1 MSVLKVNVI
10 QDTSGTSYIENGV
23 ISTIFTGNVVTN
35 RITAVGSN
43 FALNI
48 DSANSKLTANV
59 AGFTIPFD
67 FNSRFANLTGKT
79 RVTYSYNSGNDTNII
94 VPAGVNYMYAKVWA
108 GGGGGG
114 SFGGWSRGSY
124 GGAGGHSRGIIPVTP
139 GETLAIRVPRGGYN
153 RPESTGAPYGGGAKT
168 SGSGDNQYGG
178 GGGGYCGI
186 FRSGSPLLMAGGGGG
201 GGSVS
206 GREQWSHGGGGG
218 GLTGEKGLSNENYAW
233 AGGGGTQTA
242 GGAGGTGS
250 VNNGQA
256 GSSLQ
261 GGHVFAQ
268 GTPAVNGPYGG
279 GGGGG
284 YYGGGAGSYQNATM
298 GGGGGGSGYVS
309 PNVLQGETFTADGW
323 IPPYTSDPDFPQS
336 GSTYTLHAYGGVDNA
351 PGGDGFVVIYY

>member
-10 QDTSGTSYIENGV
+10 QDTSGASYIENGV

-67 FNSRFANLTGKT
+67 FNSRFANLAGKT

-94 VPAGVNYMYAKVWA
+94 VPAGVNYMYAKIWA

-114 SFGGWSRGSY
+114 SYGGWSRGSY
-124 GGAGGHSRGIIPVTP
+124 GGAGGHSRGIISVTP
-139 GETLAIRVPRGGYN
+139 GETLAIRVPRGGFN
-153 RPESTGAPYGGGAKT
+153 RPGATNAPYGGGSST
-168 SGSGDNQYGG
+168 GGGDNQYCA

-186 FRSGSPLLMAGGGGG
+186 FRSGLPLLMAGGGGG
-201 GGSVS
+201 GGSVN

-233 AGGGGTQTA
+233 AGGGGTQTT
-242 GGAGGTGS
+242 GGIGGTGS
-250 VNNGQA
+250 STVGNA
-256 GSSLQ
+256 GTSYQ
-261 GGHVFAQ
+261 GGSA
-268 GTPAVNGPYGG
+268 NGSMYGG

-284 YYGGGAGSYQNATM
+284 YFGGGAGSYQSSTM

-323 IPPYTSDPDFPQS
+323 IPPFTNDPDFPQS
-336 GSTYTLHAYGGVDNA
+336 GSTYTIHAYGGVDNA